1 MMYIFKYA
9 NILIFQ
15 SNVIED
21 INYEDFLI
29 DYEEELEAEQ
39 DDLDFYDYLLV
50 CITVFFW
57 MKLSL
62 AKQFSL
68 KSLSNILVHIV
79 DC

>member
-1 MMYIFKYA
+1 MMYIFKYG

>member
-1 MMYIFKYA
+1 MMYIFKYG

-50 CITVFFW
+50 CITVFF
-57 MKLSL
+57 
-62 AKQFSL
+62 
-68 KSLSNILVHIV
+68 
-79 DC
+79 

>member
-1 MMYIFKYA
+1 MYIFKYA

-50 CITVFFW
+50 CIMVFFE
-57 MKLSL
+57 
-62 AKQFSL
+62 
-68 KSLSNILVHIV
+68 
-79 DC
+79 